1 MIMMTEKQMNQMR
14 AQKAAARRREMKR
27 RRVMRNR
34 MILAG
39 VVFALAL
46 IIIGISIAHTN
57 RANVASETEYEF
69 VPTHEG
75 TFVQFSHTVK
85 GGESLGIIASNYIR
99 DYDSDEAVD
108 DVINNIITFSGL
120 DRTEA
125 TYHLQAGQ
133 KIVVP
138 LWIAEDRNPH
148 HSDSTYTCT
157 EESQNN

>member
-1 MIMMTEKQMNQMR
+1 MTMMTQQQMKQRQ
-14 AQKAAARRREMKR
+14 AAKRREMKR

-46 IIIGISIAHTN
+46 IITGISVAIHTTRANAAAETEEYEYIPAHTG
-57 RANVASETEYEF
+57 V
-69 VPTHEG
+69 
-75 TFVQFSHTVK
+75 FVQLSHTVK
-85 GGESLGIIASNYIR
+85 GGESLGTIAANFIQQ
-99 DYDSDEAVD
+99 YDSEETVD
-108 DVINNIITFSGL
+108 DVVDNIISFNGL

-133 KIVVP
+133 QLTIP

-148 HSDSTYTCT
+148 HSDSEYNCL

>member
-1 MIMMTEKQMNQMR
+1 MTMRTEKQIR

-39 VVFALAL
+39 VIFILVAL
-46 IIIGISIAHTN
+46 IITSISILHTN
-57 RANVASETEYEF
+57 RANAAATDTYEYI
-69 VPTHEG
+69 PTHEG
-75 TFVQFSHTVK
+75 VFVRFSHTVK
-85 GGESLGIIASNYIR
+85 SGESIGTIAANYIR

-108 DVINNIITFSGL
+108 DVVNKIISFSGL

-133 KIVVP
+133 KIIVP

-148 HSDSTYTCT
+148 HNGTVTCT